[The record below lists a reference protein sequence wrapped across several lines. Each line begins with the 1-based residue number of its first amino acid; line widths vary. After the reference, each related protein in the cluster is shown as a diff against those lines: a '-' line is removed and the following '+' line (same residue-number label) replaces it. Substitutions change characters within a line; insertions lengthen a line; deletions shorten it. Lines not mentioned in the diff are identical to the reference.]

1 MKTKF
6 DVGQEVGFKGKVV
19 NINISPSRITYKV
32 YVDGHGDLTF
42 NEDELSDVLDLS
54 DMEK

>member
-1 MKTKF
+1 MKTKY

-19 NINISPSRITYKV
+19 NINISPSRIAYKV
-32 YVDGHGDLTF
+32 YVDGHGDMTF
-42 NEDELSDVLDLS
+42 NEDELSEVLDLT